1 MNNKTRIGM
10 MPEVEK
16 WRLPSWASDGL
27 RALSFICALMVVTI
41 HSQSVAG
48 WFRGDAEWSLPEA
61 LFIIL
66 FTDSIS
72 RIAVPFFFFVSG
84 FFLALDYAPMH
95 GKYTALLKKKL
106 MTVLC
111 PFVVWNMLNVV
122 LMLLTGRLDAPC
134 GANALVFCS
143 EKIFGWNPVV
153 TVGCK
158 QFWYLQC
165 LMLVFIAS
173 PLLTWVAVRLRVAVA
188 GVAILFCLWCLDVG
202 KSLPYYLHP
211 KCFLWLMTG
220 MMIAVAAKKREFR
233 LMERLVSFR
242 GVFLVVFAISVAM
255 RVGAGCIRNVVWY
268 GVADKA
274 VITSGVVVLLLYM
287 QPISRIVRGLKSC
300 FKYSF
305 FIYAFHTIS
314 ISIFALIASR
324 LSLGV
329 ILEYILCIFF
339 VVTTT
344 LIAACAM
351 ERFAPK
357 TLRFLCGGR

>member
-1 MNNKTRIGM
+1 M
-10 MPEVEK
+10 MPDVEK

-27 RALSFICALMVVTI
+27 RALSFICALMVIAI

-48 WFRGDAEWSLPEA
+48 WFRGDVEWSLPEA

-84 FFLALDYAPMH
+84 FFLAFDYAPMH

-143 EKIFGWNPVV
+143 EKIFGWNPAV

-165 LMLVFIAS
+165 LMLAFIAS
-173 PLLTWVAVRLRVAVA
+173 PLLVWVAVRLRVAAA
-188 GVAILFCLWCLDVG
+188 GVAILFCLWCLDIG

-211 KCFLWLMTG
+211 KCFLWLMAG
-220 MMIAVAAKKREFR
+220 MTVAVVAKRQEFR

-242 GVFLVVFAISVAM
+242 GVVLAVLAISVAM
-255 RVGAGCIRNVVWY
+255 RVWAGCVRNGVWY
-268 GVADKA
+268 GVADKV

-287 QPISRIVRGLKSC
+287 QPISRIVCGLKPC
-300 FKYSF
+300 FKYAF
-305 FIYAFHTIS
+305 FIYAFHTMPIS
-314 ISIFALIASR
+314 VFALIAPK
-324 LSLGV
+324 LGLGV
-329 ILEYILCIFF
+329 TLEYILRF
-339 VVTTT
+339 VFTVAVT
-344 LIAACAM
+344 LVAAFAL
-351 ERFAPK
+351 ERFVPK
-357 TLRFLCGGR
+357 CLRLLCGGR